1 MKKRCISFFLSVCLL
16 ISLMSLTA
24 LAATDSK
31 APVIDKQSIS
41 ISSES
46 ATVGDIV
53 TVTVKVTDNEAVSRV
68 SITFWNN
75 DTSEQHNLSMLR
87 KGDTDLFSC
96 QFVVTEYTPSGT
108 WRIHMISA
116 Y

>member
-68 SITFWNN
+68 SNYYSNAVNWAANTRITVGTSTNAFSPNADCTRAQIITF
-75 DTSEQHNLSMLR
+75 LYRYMG
-87 KGDTDLFSC
+87 K
-96 QFVVTEYTPSGT
+96 
-108 WRIHMISA
+108 
-116 Y
+116 